1 MIAMPTKWLPAAVC
15 NDMVLALRRDESPKT
30 QTRRIIA
37 GLPRDWTPCR
47 KPLSWGPGDFA
58 FYTMADP
65 VGTAPTLFLPHW
77 PVGVGLWVKEQTRQ
91 LRTVEQA
98 VYQQP
103 GTTEYVCDGR
113 NSGIEWTAPKARG
126 LPPMLMRRELARTL
140 LTVTAV
146 RAERVNEISER
157 DALAEGVLP
166 RELTPGG
173 CLSALAAYHDL
184 WDSLHGKKPGERFQD
199 GPFVW
204 VYELRRITTDFK
216 EAQAILKGTAG

>member
-1 MIAMPTKWLPAAVC
+1 MPQPSGLLCEVPT
-15 NDMVLALRRDESPKT
+15 NDLLYVPGT
-30 QTRRIIA
+30 QAWYCPCTDPVTVY
-37 GLPRDWTPCR
+37 LPR
-47 KPLSWGPGDFA
+47 
-58 FYTMADP
+58 
-65 VGTAPTLFLPHW
+65 W
-77 PVGVGLWVKEQTRQ
+77 PVGVGLWVQESTYR
-91 LRTVEQA
+91 A
-98 VYQQP
+98 VAP
-103 GTTEYVCDGR
+103 GCSGVSVATYRADNRPTETP
-113 NSGIEWTAPKARG
+113 WTAKNSG
-126 LPPMLMRRELARTL
+126 LPPRYMKRELARTL